1 MRTVLVVDDEWA
13 IAEVLE
19 DVLGDDGYR
28 VSVANNGKE
37 GIDRALSDKPDLIL
51 LDYMMPV
58 LDGPKTLEALAR
70 DERLRDIPV
79 IMMSSLP
86 EQTVRERCRGYVAFL
101 RKPFLIGDVLLAIQ
115 QVLSSK

>member
-1 MRTVLVVDDEWA
+1 MLVVDDEWA

-37 GIDRALSDKPDLIL
+37 GIGRALSDKPDLIL

-58 LDGPKTLEALAR
+58 LDGPKTLEALAL

-86 EQTVRERCRGYVAFL
+86 EQTVRERCSGYVVFL

-115 QVLSSK
+115 KVLSPK

>member
-1 MRTVLVVDDEWA
+1 LRSVLVVDDEWA

-37 GIDRALSDKPDLIL
+37 GIHRALSDKPDVIL
-51 LDYMMPV
+51 LDYMMPI
-58 LDGPKTLEALAR
+58 LDGPRTLDALAG
-70 DERLRDIPV
+70 DERLKDIPV

-86 EQTVRERCRGYVAFL
+86 EPTIRERCRGYVAFL
-101 RKPFLIGDVLLAIQ
+101 RKPFLIGDVLRAIE
-115 QVLSSK
+115 QVLASK